1 MARTKKQKFAA
12 EDLVRHKPA
21 ETPYGLSDLGI
32 GIVTHVSSTGNV
44 YVMFPMWEHPRVMH
58 PSTLKAM
65 A

>member
-44 YVMFPMWEHPRVMH
+44 YVMFPMWEKQRAMH
-58 PSTLKAM
+58 PSNLRIM